1 MGAQVGDIGTK
12 IRFNVQEDISGASV
26 LKLKYRKPNSS
37 AGEWEASVYNSTYAE
52 YTTGSATDFDIG
64 GVWSIQVYVEMP
76 GWKGH
81 SEIKEFLVAPNIPS
95 TS

>member
-26 LKLKYRKPNSS
+26 LKLKYRKPNGTV
-37 AGEWEASVYNSTYAE
+37 GEWDANVYNSTYAE
-52 YTTGSATDFDIG
+52 YMTVSATELDIG
-64 GVWSIQVYVEMP
+64 GAWSIQVNVEMP